1 MRADLPSDHVTKK
14 SVVLGI
20 PGMEAALVRRDV
32 PYRTDAEGT
41 RTLDLYRP
49 ATAPPERPLPVVVL
63 VNGFPEP
70 GFERV
75 LGCKH
80 KEMAASISWAQL
92 LAASGLAAIAYTNQE
107 PVADLAALL
116 RALRSDA
123 ATLAIDPER
132 VALWACSGNAPL
144 ALSVLLDRVP
154 GIVCAAILYGYTMD
168 LDGGSEVADM
178 ARKVGF
184 TNPAASRSLAELS
197 PDLPLFLARA
207 GRDAFPGLNVA
218 LDRFVAHALRRD
230 QPLSLVNHAT
240 APHAFDLYDDGAV
253 SRDIVRQVLAFLQLH
268 LRAAAPAESSAQSR

>member
-1 MRADLPSDHVTKK
+1 MRADLPPDHVTKK
-14 SVVLGI
+14 SVVLSI
-20 PGMEAALVRRDV
+20 SGMEAARVHRDV
-32 PYRTDAEGT
+32 PYRTDTEGT
-41 RTLDLYRP
+41 HTMDLYRP
-49 ATAPPERPLPVVVL
+49 AEAPPEVPLPVVVL

-116 RALRSDA
+116 RALQSDA
-123 ATLAIDPER
+123 STLAIDPDR
-132 VALWACSGNAPL
+132 VALWACSGNGPL
-144 ALSVLLDRVP
+144 ALSALLDRLP

-184 TNPAASRSLAELS
+184 TNPASGRSLAELA

-207 GRDAFPGLNVA
+207 GQDAFPGLNVS
-218 LDRFVAHALRRD
+218 LDRFVAHALRRN
-230 QPLSLVNHAT
+230 QPLTLINHAT

-253 SRDIVRQVLAFLQLH
+253 SHDIVRQVLAFLKLH
-268 LRAAAPAESSAQSR
+268 LLAGGPAESAPQSR